1 VTIDPVR
8 EAARPA
14 EPMAPTAYSVV
25 HRRWETAD
33 TATLVLAPVAEA
45 LPVPAPGQFVMLWA
59 FGVGEVPISTAGVT
73 PESHLEHTIRAAGMA
88 TRALV
93 GLEAGA
99 VVGVRGPFGT
109 GWDVERAEHGSLLVM
124 AGGIGLAPLRPAV
137 RAALEHRDAHDRVT
151 VLVGARAPD
160 ELLYRD
166 ELAAWA
172 ARPDVDLEV
181 TVDHVPG
188 GAGAGW
194 TGHVG
199 LVTELLSQA
208 DLDPV
213 GTTAFICGPEVMM
226 RHAAQAVID
235 RGVSP
240 GSVRLSTE
248 RNMRCA
254 IGHCGHCQLGGTFV
268 CLDGPVFDHPVLA
281 PLLAVRER

>member
-1 VTIDPVR
+1 MT
-8 EAARPA
+8 
-14 EPMAPTAYSVV
+14 PTAYSVV
-25 HRRWETAD
+25 HHRWETAD
-33 TATLVLAPVAEA
+33 TATLVLAPVAE
-45 LPVPAPGQFVMLWA
+45 PVAAPAPGQFVMLWA

-73 PESHLEHTIRAAGMA
+73 PEGHLEHTIRAAGLA

-93 GLEAGA
+93 GLEPGD

-109 GWDVERAEHGSLLVM
+109 AWDVERARGGDLVVI

-137 RAALEHRDAHDRVT
+137 RAALDDRDAHGRVT
-151 VLVGARAPD
+151 VLVGARAPE

-172 ARPDVDLEV
+172 ARPDVALEV

-199 LVTELLSQA
+199 LVTELLSRV
-208 DLDPV
+208 DLDPA
-213 GTTAFICGPEVMM
+213 GSTTLVCGPEVMM

-235 RGVSP
+235 RGVPP
-240 GSVRLSTE
+240 GSVRLSAE

-254 IGHCGHCQLGGTFV
+254 IGHCGHCQLGGSFI